1 MRSVVSSLA
10 LRVVYLLAGG
20 IPALCLAALCLV
32 FLPSTFWAA
41 HTPYITNHLEAT
53 LTTVLFVVAILGT
66 VSGWLTF
73 FAIGIHSKTGRIVH
87 YLALSG
93 GIFAAVF
100 FLFTLPVITL
110 DNFIFGAA
118 PAIVGCC
125 LLFHLSRTAKLGA
138 QEVPTSTAE
147 LGL

>member
-1 MRSVVSSLA
+1 MKSVVSSLP

-41 HTPYITNHLEAT
+41 HTSYETNHLEAT

-73 FAIGIHSKTGRIVH
+73 FAIGIRSKTGRIIH

-93 GIFAAVF
+93 GISAAVF
-100 FLFTLPVITL
+100 LLFTLPVITL
-110 DNFIFGAA
+110 DNFVFGAA
-118 PAIVGCC
+118 PAFVGCC
-125 LLFHLSRTAKLGA
+125 LLFHLSRTVQPGA
-138 QEVPTSTAE
+138 PEVPASTAE
-147 LGL
+147 LGR